1 MLGQIIFADFA
12 IISVFIYNDFMQNTI
27 RQLRDYRLL
36 PDALSPEVGLI
47 AKLHT
52 FKVAVFLDYD
62 GTLAPVMAQPEQA
75 VLSESMRQ
83 TIARLSK
90 VAMVAIVSGRDKS
103 NIEELVNLPN
113 IYYVGNH
120 GFDIEGL
127 GNNPIHHEVGRD
139 RLLTMEKCFRQLQSR
154 LINIPGVVFEP
165 KKLTV
170 TIHYRFVSEKD
181 LALFFELTKET
192 VGQYSSLKLTGG
204 KKVVEIRPN
213 VDWNKG
219 KAMLWLAEKL
229 SFSHPDC
236 YLVYIG
242 DDLSDEDAFRL
253 LPSQGA
259 GILVG
264 NHEAHTYADYHLPD
278 PSQVEVF
285 LNALIS
291 ELHT

>member
-1 MLGQIIFADFA
+1 M
-12 IISVFIYNDFMQNTI
+12 YNNFMETKI
-27 RQLRDYRLL
+27 RQVRDYWLL

-47 AKLHT
+47 AKLRE
-52 FKVAVFLDYD
+52 FKLAVFLDYD
-62 GTLAPVMAQPEQA
+62 GTLVPVMAHPEEA
-75 VLSESMRQ
+75 LLSESMRQ
-83 TIARLSK
+83 AIAKLSQ
-90 VAMVAIVSGRDKS
+90 VAMVAIVSGRNKS

-127 GNNPIHHEVGRD
+127 GKNPIHHEVGREC
-139 RLLTMEKCFRQLQSR
+139 LLTMEKCFRQLQSR
-154 LINIPGVVFEP
+154 LMNIPGVVFEP

-170 TIHYRFVSEKD
+170 TIHYRSVSEKD
-181 LALFFELTKET
+181 LPLFFELTEET
-192 VGQYSSLKLTGG
+192 MTHYSALKLTGG

-219 KAMLWLAEKL
+219 KAVLWLAEKL
-229 SFSHPDC
+229 KLNRPGC

-253 LPSQGA
+253 LPSQGT

-264 NHEAHTYADYHLPD
+264 NHGAQTYADYHLQD
-278 PSQVEVF
+278 PQQVELF
-285 LNALIS
+285 LNTLIS
-291 ELHT
+291 ELC